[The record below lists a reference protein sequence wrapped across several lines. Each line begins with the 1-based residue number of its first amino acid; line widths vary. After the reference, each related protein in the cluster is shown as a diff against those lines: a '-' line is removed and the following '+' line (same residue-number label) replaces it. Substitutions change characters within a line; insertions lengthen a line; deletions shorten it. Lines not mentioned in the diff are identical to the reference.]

1 MPADLLRH
9 LYPATAGCSS
19 LTLRLL
25 EARIFPAPAPVPPR
39 RG

>member
-25 EARIFPAPAPVPPR
+25 EARVRPLPAPPR
-39 RG
+39 R

>member
-1 MPADLLRH
+1 MSAALLRY

-25 EARIFPAPAPVPPR
+25 EASVRSAPVAPCAR
-39 RG
+39 